1 MALDLETLLQIIFF
15 AVAMGVLYLGFLSD
29 SL

>member
-1 MALDLETLLQIIFF
+1 MALDMETLLQIILFV
-15 AVAMGVLYLGFLSD
+15 VAMGVLYLGFLSD